1 MCGLTA
7 IFAYR
12 NEAPSVDREEL
23 VRIREHMI
31 NRGPDDAGLWIPAD
45 QRIGFGFRRLAIID
59 LSEAG
64 AQPMATSDG
73 AVRIVFNGEIYNYRE
88 QRRHLE
94 AKGYQFRSNSDTEV
108 LLHLYQEYGSE
119 LVHHLRGMYAFAI
132 WDERKRGLLLARDP
146 FGIKPLYVADDGK
159 TLRVASQVKA
169 LLAGGKIDTA
179 CEPAGHV
186 GFFLWGHVPEPY
198 TLYKGIRA
206 LAAGTTMWID
216 TDGKKETR
224 EFFNIADEFARA
236 NATACV
242 ITPDEIRERLG
253 AALRDSVRHH
263 LIADVPV
270 GVFLSAGL
278 DSSTLL
284 ALTKESGV
292 SKPLAVTLGFREFSG
307 TENDEVPLAEVVAR
321 HYGATHSTQW
331 VSKNDF
337 SGQID
342 QLLAAMDQPSIDGV
356 NSYFVCKAA
365 KEAGLKVALSGLG
378 GDELFG
384 GYSDF
389 QQIPRMV
396 GLVRPIAS
404 VPFLG
409 AGFRYLSA
417 PLLKRFTSPK
427 YAGLLEYGG
436 DYGGAYLLRRGLFMP
451 WELPDILDADMVR
464 AGCQELQAVR
474 RLDSTIDG
482 LKSSHQKVSTL
493 EMSWYMRNQLLRDT
507 DWASMAHSL
516 EVRVPLVDIELFR
529 TVAELAGAI
538 QGISKQDMSA
548 TVDGLPQ
555 AVLQRKKTGFSV
567 PVREWLIEST
577 GNGKSGRGLRG
588 WATTVYGP
596 YLSNL
601 SHATIRPP
609 AGMEEE
615 VSGASTA
622 IDCPPKRIGLHAS
635 EVCTRGGIQSVMLR
649 IAETIGS
656 VAQRNRAASGYC
668 ICLNDSTETLRNYP
682 AMPMDVSI
690 WGAARSKLNF
700 IVRALAVATP
710 ADVVFVGHVGLAS
723 VARGL
728 KALGRV
734 HSYYVMLYGIEAW
747 RRLSIME
754 RNALL
759 GAKGIIAISRY
770 TAEECARVNDIPLE
784 RFNVIP
790 LCCDERKVVPSPGF
804 RLNGEFKLLCVA
816 RQDASER
823 YKGFDHIFQALALL
837 NPSYPGTHLNLVGDG
852 NDQVRMKAVVRQ
864 LGMEPQVSF
873 WGALSDEDL
882 AAAYKDCDVFV
893 MPSKNEGFGIVF
905 LEAMR
910 SGKPCI
916 GGNHGGTPD
925 VIENGKSGFLVEYGN
940 VEELANQIRALID
953 DSGLRQAMGERGQ
966 ALVADKFSARNF
978 QGTYEKLM
986 LATEK
991 K

>member
-12 NEAPSVDREEL
+12 NEAPPVDRAEL
-23 VRIREHMI
+23 LRIREHMI
-31 NRGPDDAGLWIPAD
+31 NRGPDGAGLWIAAD
-45 QRIGFGFRRLAIID
+45 QRVGFGFRRLAIID

-73 AVRIVFNGEIYNYRE
+73 MVRIVFNGEIYNYQE
-88 QRRHLE
+88 QRRKLE
-94 AKGYQFRSNSDTEV
+94 AKGYQFHSNSDTEV

-159 TLRVASQVKA
+159 TIRVASQVKA
-169 LLAGGKIDTA
+169 LLTGGKIDTA

-216 TDGKKETR
+216 IDGKKETQ
-224 EFFNIADEFARA
+224 EFFNIADEFTRA
-236 NATACV
+236 NATPLI
-242 ITPDEIRERLG
+242 ITREEIRERLG

-270 GVFLSAGL
+270 GVFLSAGM

-307 TENDEVPLAEVVAR
+307 TENDEVPLAELVAR
-321 HYGATHSTQW
+321 HYGATHRTQW
-331 VSKNDF
+331 IGKNDF
-337 SGQID
+337 SEQLEH
-342 QLLAAMDQPSIDGV
+342 LLAAMDQPSIDGV

-396 GLVRPIAS
+396 GLFSSIAS
-404 VPFLG
+404 VPLLG
-409 AGFRYLSA
+409 AGFRYVSA

-436 DYGGAYLLRRGLFMP
+436 SYAGAYLLRRGLFMP

-464 AGCQELQAVR
+464 AGWQELQTMP
-474 RLDSTIDG
+474 RLNGTIDG
-482 LKSSHQKVSTL
+482 IKSPHQKVSAL
-493 EMSWYMRNQLLRDT
+493 EMSWYMRNQILRDT

-529 TVAELAGAI
+529 TVAELAAAN
-538 QGISKQDMSA
+538 QTVCKQDMA
-548 TVDGLPQ
+548 AAADGLPHE
-555 AVLQRKKTGFSV
+555 VLQRKKTGFSV
-567 PVREWLIEST
+567 PVHEWLIEST
-577 GNGKSGRGLRG
+577 GSGKSARGLRG
-588 WATTVYGP
+588 WAAIIYRP
-596 YLSNL
+596 YLPTL
-601 SHATIRPP
+601 AHTAIQLAP
-609 AGMEEE
+609 GVEEKVLETSE
-615 VSGASTA
+615 V
-622 IDCPPKRIGLHAS
+622 IDCPPKRIGLLAS
-635 EVCTRGGIQSVMLR
+635 EVCTRGGIQSFMLR
-649 IAETIGS
+649 VAETIS
-656 VAQRNRAASGYC
+656 VVAQRDKANSGYC
-668 ICLNDSTETLRNYP
+668 ISLNDSTETLRKHQ
-682 AMPMDVSI
+682 AMPTQVSV

-700 IVRALAVATP
+700 IVHTLLSAP
-710 ADVVFVGHVGLAS
+710 ADVVFVGHIGLAP
-723 VARGL
+723 VARVL

-734 HSYYVMLYGIEAW
+734 RSYYVILHGIEAW
-747 RRLSIME
+747 RRLPFVE
-754 RNALL
+754 RSALL
-759 GAKGIIAISRY
+759 GAKGIIATTRY
-770 TAEECARVNDIPLE
+770 TAEECARLNDVPLD
-784 RFNVIP
+784 RFHVIP
-790 LCCDERKVVPSPGF
+790 LCCDERRVTPSPGF
-804 RLNGEFKLLCVA
+804 RLTGEFKLLCVA
-816 RQDASER
+816 RQDASEQ
-823 YKGFDHIFQALALL
+823 YKGFDQIFQALALL
-837 NPSYPGTHLNLVGDG
+837 NPSYPNIHLNLVGNGD
-852 NDQVRMKAVVRQ
+852 DQGRMKTVVQQ
-864 LGMEPQVSF
+864 LRVGLQISF

-882 AAAYKDCDVFV
+882 AAAYEDCDLFV
-893 MPSKNEGFGIVF
+893 MPSKKEGFGIVF

-925 VIENGKSGFLVEYGN
+925 VIEHGKSGFLVEYGN
-940 VEELANQIRALID
+940 IDELANQIRVLAD
-953 DSGLRQAMGERGQ
+953 DPALRQTMGERGR
-966 ALVADKFSARNF
+966 ALVADKFSLRNF
-978 QGTYEKLM
+978 QGVYEELM
-986 LATEK
+986 LAAGSK
-991 K
+991 